1 MRRLC
6 LLFLLLLS
14 TGPLSAQDTISVDA
28 VSAMHVCSPKN
39 PASAGPCAT
48 APRPLSTVNPSY
60 PEKAREKR
68 KEGIVTLGLT
78 VNKDGS
84 VSGVHVVKGVDKD
97 IDQAAVEAV
106 ISKARSSCIRRCS
119 TGSSPP
125 RRTSSVPARRQ

>member
-1 MRRLC
+1 
-6 LLFLLLLS
+6 
-14 TGPLSAQDTISVDA
+14 PLS
-28 VSAMHVCSPKN
+28 
-39 PASAGPCAT
+39 
-48 APRPLSTVNPSY
+48 RVNPSY

-106 ISKARSSCIRRCS
+106 SQWKFDPGTYQGNPVDVELAVEVNFRLGANPRQAPPTGNLQEQKQAADDFRNTYSDATEAYNRR
-119 TGSSPP
+119 
-125 RRTSSVPARRQ
+125 